1 MTAQVVAGIIFIAMF
16 LLIVFEVFERHMITL
31 GSGLI
36 VLTVVFGLIMHSADA
51 VFETLNLKSI
61 TQLSFWYGE
70 SSETVSGINWST
82 IIFILG
88 MMIMVEGMGRSGFF
102 RWICLELARLV
113 HYKTVP
119 LLICFMI
126 IAGVLSMFI
135 DSITVILFLAS
146 VTAELGRMLK
156 FNPIPMIISEIFCAN
171 LGGAATMCGDPPNI
185 IIGTALGYTF
195 FDFVTNTGLLVLICA
210 FFVIPYF
217 YFCFRK
223 ELKESEQKNKEKI
236 DIEAPSSAIKNKC
249 AFASSVVVFIFA
261 VALLITHAQTELSVA
276 TIGCIAAVL
285 TVVSTLITS
294 GTEDIKYIFTHVDY
308 KTILFFIGLFVSVG
322 GLEQTGVLENVAG
335 LIETISGGNV
345 IVIVVIILWI
355 SAIASAFVDNIPFA
369 ATMVPVI
376 SLIAQRGV
384 NLHVLAWTLSVG
396 TDIGGNAT
404 PIGAS
409 ANVVGTSVAA
419 KEGHPISWGKYCK
432 YCVPATVL
440 VITVSMI
447 YIFIRYN
454 LI

>member
-1 MTAQVVAGIIFIAMF
+1 MTAQVVAGIFFIAMF

-156 FNPIPMIISEIFCAN
+156 FYPIPMILSDIF
-171 LGGAATMCGDPPNI
+171 
-185 IIGTALGYTF
+185 
-195 FDFVTNTGLLVLICA
+195 
-210 FFVIPYF
+210 
-217 YFCFRK
+217 
-223 ELKESEQKNKEKI
+223 
-236 DIEAPSSAIKNKC
+236 
-249 AFASSVVVFIFA
+249 
-261 VALLITHAQTELSVA
+261 
-276 TIGCIAAVL
+276 
-285 TVVSTLITS
+285 
-294 GTEDIKYIFTHVDY
+294 
-308 KTILFFIGLFVSVG
+308 
-322 GLEQTGVLENVAG
+322 
-335 LIETISGGNV
+335 
-345 IVIVVIILWI
+345 
-355 SAIASAFVDNIPFA
+355 
-369 ATMVPVI
+369 
-376 SLIAQRGV
+376 
-384 NLHVLAWTLSVG
+384 
-396 TDIGGNAT
+396 
-404 PIGAS
+404 
-409 ANVVGTSVAA
+409 
-419 KEGHPISWGKYCK
+419 
-432 YCVPATVL
+432 
-440 VITVSMI
+440 
-447 YIFIRYN
+447 
-454 LI
+454 